1 MSGLEYLIENPIGQ
15 FPENRLPTISDVL
28 RFYAQFWRMH
38 GSDSTKE
45 NIVAEEL
52 IKLYRGKNITVFNVK
67 TIKNQIHRIVANLK
81 MILKFKSKNKTAANI
96 QKETL
101 FRSILDEVFEIH
113 REVQTV
119 DEPGDANVTNDIPM
133 EVDNFDGIYLEN
145 LVFGIYTFNC
155 NFLHFSYLMVAQ
167 LLLEAIN
174 LPIVS
179 TNPENLLLIYC

>member
-28 RFYAQFWRMH
+28 RFYVQFWGMH

-52 IKLYRGKNITVFNVK
+52 IKLYRGY
-67 TIKNQIHRIVANLK
+67 K

-119 DEPGDANVTNDIPM
+119 DEPGDANATNDIPM